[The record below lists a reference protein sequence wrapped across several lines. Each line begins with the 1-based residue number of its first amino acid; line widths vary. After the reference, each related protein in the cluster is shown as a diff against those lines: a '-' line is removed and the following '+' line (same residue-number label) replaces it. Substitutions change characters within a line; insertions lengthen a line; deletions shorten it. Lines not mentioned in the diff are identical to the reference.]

1 MHEGLHQRPRKAV
14 RPGRRQRLAAYWA
27 SALLLASGGLWL
39 VAHYLLPLPEFAAR
53 HPLEPWAMR
62 LHGGATLF
70 GLAVFGSLWG
80 DHVLPAW
87 KQGRHRSHGGALA
100 LFWLVLIL
108 TGYGLYYLSDEGI
121 RAFASISHITLGTI
135 LPVGLGMHV
144 SLARRLRQAHAG

>member
-1 MHEGLHQRPRKAV
+1 MHEGLHQRPRKAA

-87 KQGRHRSHGGALA
+87 KQGRHRSHGGVLA

-108 TGYGLYYLSDEGI
+108 TGYGLYYLSDEGA
-121 RAFASISHITLGTI
+121 RALASISHITLGTI
-135 LPVGLGMHV
+135 LPVGLAMHV
-144 SLARRLRQAHAG
+144 SLARRLRQAHTG

>member
-39 VAHYLLPLPEFAAR
+39 VAHYLLPLPEFPAR

-100 LFWLVLIL
+100 VFWLGLIL
-108 TGYGLYYLSDEGI
+108 TGYGLYYLSDEAA
-121 RAFASISHITLGTI
+121 RALTSASHITLGTV
-135 LPVGLGMHV
+135 LPVGLALHV
-144 SLARRLRQAHAG
+144 ILTRRLRQPHAG

>member
-14 RPGRRQRLAAYWA
+14 RPGHRQRLATYWA
-27 SALLLASGGLWL
+27 SALLLASGVLWL
-39 VAHYLLPLPEFAAR
+39 VAHHLLPLPDFAAR

-87 KQGRHRSHGGALA
+87 KQGRHRAHGGALA
-100 LFWLVLIL
+100 LFWLCLIL
-108 TGYGLYYLSDEGI
+108 TGYGLYYLADETA
-121 RAFASISHITLGTI
+121 RALASNSHIALGTLLVI
-135 LPVGLGMHV
+135 GLAVHVGM
-144 SLARRLRQAHAG
+144 ARRLRQPHAS

>member
-14 RPGRRQRLAAYWA
+14 RPGRRQRLATYWA
-27 SALLLASGGLWL
+27 SALLLASGVLWL
-39 VAHYLLPLPEFAAR
+39 VAHHLLPLPEFAAR

-87 KQGRHRSHGGALA
+87 KQGRHRAHGGALA
-100 LFWLVLIL
+100 LFWLCLIL
-108 TGYGLYYLSDEGI
+108 TGYGLYYLADETA
-121 RAFASISHITLGTI
+121 RALASNSHIALGTMLVI
-135 LPVGLGMHV
+135 GLAVHVGM
-144 SLARRLRQAHAG
+144 ARRLRQPHAS